1 MERKIPGETRG
12 GLGSVK
18 GPLVCELQAYSSMI
32 IHSMRRKISMKP
44 KKTFIV
50 VLVSLGLSLM
60 FAISA
65 VQSATGDSTKGKQV
79 FQQFCQVCH
88 GAQGKGD
95 GPVGMALKPPP
106 ANLSSDRVQ
115 NKKDDELMNILLK
128 GKPGTAM
135 PAWEKDLSSQQM
147 TDVIAFIR
155 SLGQ

>member
-1 MERKIPGETRG
+1 MTSKN
-12 GLGSVK
+12 
-18 GPLVCELQAYSSMI
+18 A
-32 IHSMRRKISMKP
+32 
-44 KKTFIV
+44 FIV
-50 VLVSLGLSLM
+50 LLVSLGLSLT
-60 FAISA
+60 FS
-65 VQSATGDSTKGKQV
+65 VSTGQSATGDSTKGKQV

-115 NKKDDELMNILLK
+115 DKKDDELMNILLK

-155 SLGQ
+155 SLGK